1 MNDMVVITGVCFV
14 VACFILFVLYYIMN
28 GVHGSLA
35 HSIVGEIYNFEYE
48 QPLTGEYKR
57 FLAKVISPVV
67 MMTDNDVKRLN
78 TKSRYRRYDANF
90 VRGKCLVTCQMVDG
104 TIRNFYAERTRNVRR
119 LPVKN
124 KFLYKIA
131 SFMI

>member
-1 MNDMVVITGVCFV
+1 MNDLIV
-14 VACFILFVLYYIMN
+14 VAGGCFALACVVLFVFYYILN
-28 GVHGSLA
+28 GVHGSLVN
-35 HSIVGEIYNFEYE
+35 SNVGEIYNFEYE

-57 FLAKVISPVV
+57 FLAKVVSPVV

-78 TKSRYRRYDANF
+78 AKSRYRRYDPNF

-104 TIRNFYAERTRNVRR
+104 TIRNFYAERTRNVRK

-124 KFLYKIA
+124 KLLYKVA

>member
-1 MNDMVVITGVCFV
+1 MNDVVVVSGVCAAI
-14 VACFILFVLYYIMN
+14 ACFVLFVFYYVLS

-35 HSIVGEIYNFEYE
+35 SSNVGEVYNFEYQ

-57 FLAKVISPVV
+57 FLAKVIAPVV
-67 MMTDNDVKRLN
+67 MMTDNDVNRLN
-78 TKSRYRRYDANF
+78 AKSRYRRYDPNF
-90 VRGKCLVTCQMVDG
+90 ARGKCLVTCQMVDG

-124 KFLYKIA
+124 KLLYKVA